1 MRALAPTCWLWASA
15 ILALWA
21 GCGGEVPGPNQPPV
35 AVAGPDRTTEVGT
48 PVLLDG
54 ASSWDP
60 DGDAIADYMWTF
72 GEDVEILT
80 PLEFSKTVTVPIL
93 LVRYPE
99 EGAYTVELLVVDE
112 HGLMADPPPFTMQ
125 VVVPSIPVEPMS

>member
-1 MRALAPTCWLWASA
+1 MNRSKGVSAFFVLLAVSVVSS
-15 ILALWA
+15 
-21 GCGGEVPGPNQPPV
+21 GCFLFPNHPPV
-35 AVAGPDRTTEVGT
+35 AEFGVEYDVTEDPLV
-48 PVLLDG
+48 VRLD
-54 ASSWDP
+54 ASMSSDP